1 MIAGFAAL
9 EEAGGRARRV
19 LGIDAS
25 ATLEKTRDQVGRIAR
40 NTAELIGLGREVRQE
55 EITVLEGW
63 AGDLYGIPVESTVEA
78 TMTQDHTSSH
88 PVEQDEAQF
97 ETGTQVNPPSV
108 NSRPLSAG
116 VSLDGSVLDEIA
128 QAGSLITVF
137 AVGMVIGAPLL
148 ALATMRLFKKLT
160 LLIAL
165 IVFVVGHVVVPVSSD
180 MTVLMTARFITA
192 LATGAFWAVSAV
204 VASNVVS
211 SLLKSSAVGVVA
223 AGGPLA
229 TVLGVL
235 IGAFIAQHV
244 GWRGTFWVLAVAAA
258 VAVVFIA
265 RLVPTDTP
273 PPKEESVFRG
283 LVDLRSPRLG
293 LVLAACLTTTG
304 GVLAAYS
311 FVTPIL
317 TDQAGLS
324 TGLVPLVLAGFGIC
338 SFFGTLLGGRL
349 GDTRSHAVIIMTPMV
364 STVVLLAMALFT
376 GATAVTVALVVLLGA
391 FGLSANSVLIHLA
404 VGHAGRAATLGSGLA
419 VAAFNAGTAIG
430 TTVAGATLAGPLGLS
445 GPATVGASIVV
456 LTLIPAVTLGVL
468 ARRRRAV
475 TAAS

>member
-1 MIAGFAAL
+1 
-9 EEAGGRARRV
+9 
-19 LGIDAS
+19 
-25 ATLEKTRDQVGRIAR
+25 
-40 NTAELIGLGREVRQE
+40 
-55 EITVLEGW
+55 
-63 AGDLYGIPVESTVEA
+63 
-78 TMTQDHTSSH
+78 MTQDHTSSR

-148 ALATMRLFKKLT
+148 ALATMRLSKKLT

-165 IVFVVGHVVVPVSSD
+165 IVFVVGHMVVALSSD
-180 MTVLMTARFITA
+180 MTVLMTARFVTA
-192 LATGAFWAVSAV
+192 LAAGAFWAVSAV
-204 VASNVVS
+204 VA
-211 SLLKSSAVGVVA
+211 
-223 AGGPLA
+223 GGSLA
-229 TVLGVL
+229 TVLGVP

-244 GWRGTFWVLAVAAA
+244 GWRGTFWVLALAAA
-258 VAVVFIA
+258 VAVVSIA

-283 LVDLRSPRLG
+283 LVDLRSPRLW

-304 GVLAAYS
+304 GVLATYS
-311 FVTPIL
+311 YVTPIL

-324 TGLVPLVLAGFGIC
+324 AGLVPLVLAGFGIC

-349 GDTRSHAVIIMTPMV
+349 GDTRPHAVIIVTPMV

-376 GATAVTVALVVLLGA
+376 GATAVTVTLVVLLGV

-404 VGHAGRAATLGSGLA
+404 VSHAGRAATLGSGLA

>member
-1 MIAGFAAL
+1 MDSGSGGSRYAEPTHSERLPLVVYILALGTFLMLTTEFVIAGIL
-9 EEAGGRARRV
+9 P
-19 LGIDAS
+19 
-25 ATLEKTRDQVGRIAR
+25 
-40 NTAELIGLGREVRQE
+40 
-55 EITVLEGW
+55 EI
-63 AGDLYGIPVESTVEA
+63 AGDL
-78 TMTQDHTSSH
+78 D
-88 PVEQDEAQF
+88 
-97 ETGTQVNPPSV
+97 
-108 NSRPLSAG
+108 LS
-116 VSLDGSVLDEIA
+116 LA

-137 AVGMVIGAPLL
+137 AVGMVVGAPLL
-148 ALATMRLFKKLT
+148 ALATMRLSKKLT

-165 IVFVVGHVVVPVSSD
+165 IVFVVGHMVVALSSD
-180 MTVLMTARFITA
+180 MTVLMTARFVTA

-204 VASNVVS
+204 VA
-211 SLLKSSAVGVVA
+211 
-223 AGGPLA
+223 GGSLA
-229 TVLGVL
+229 TVLGVP

-244 GWRGTFWVLAVAAA
+244 GWRGTFWVLALAAA
-258 VAVVFIA
+258 VAVVSIA

-283 LVDLRSPRLG
+283 LVDLRSPRLW

-304 GVLAAYS
+304 GVLATYS
-311 FVTPIL
+311 YVTPIL

-324 TGLVPLVLAGFGIC
+324 AGLVPLVLAGFGIC

-349 GDTRSHAVIIMTPMV
+349 GDTRPHAVIIVTPMV

-376 GATAVTVALVVLLGA
+376 GATAVTVTLVVLLGA

-404 VGHAGRAATLGSGLA
+404 VSHAGRAATLGSGLA